1 MSDNFD
7 LKKFLKESKAIENL
21 NPVFHRLN
29 ENKKTETT
37 KTTLVENNLRAKI
50 REMVLAE
57 LGGRENYNL
66 GDDIYNNNGEE
77 DPFDGMDINFGDEDE
92 IYEGGG
98 NNFTWVWDKSKLTR
112 TSYNNGKYNTSEK
125 FKSLED
131 LLANKEKADEIQKR
145 REEKGR
151 DKIEHI
157 LKEEDE
163 NKIYEISKH
172 LSKFKDY
179 KDPHPEIYA
188 RMLANWNSTGKNP
201 FFPSLQL
208 DMVDWEATKEGH
220 DFWEDVYDGRF
231 EDAYNYIKYHGDELY
246 EAKKDKAEDMPAD
259 DEEID
264 LELEPETD
272 APEAEL
278 TAAASSATG
287 DAKELINNL
296 MASLDT
302 AKAMGNEKLTTQI
315 LNTLKFAIDQS
326 MAQ

>member
-29 ENKKTETT
+29 ESKKTKPTTST

-77 DPFDGMDINFGDEDE
+77 DPFDDMDINFGDEDE
-92 IYEGGG
+92 YE
-98 NNFTWVWDKSKLTR
+98 D
-112 TSYNNGKYNTSEK
+112 
-125 FKSLED
+125 D
-131 LLANKEKADEIQKR
+131 I
-145 REEKGR
+145 
-151 DKIEHI
+151 
-157 LKEEDE
+157 
-163 NKIYEISKH
+163 
-172 LSKFKDY
+172 
-179 KDPHPEIYA
+179 
-188 RMLANWNSTGKNP
+188 
-201 FFPSLQL
+201 
-208 DMVDWEATKEGH
+208 
-220 DFWEDVYDGRF
+220 
-231 EDAYNYIKYHGDELY
+231 Y

-264 LELEPETD
+264 LELEPEMD

-278 TAAASSATG
+278 SAAASSATG
-287 DAKELINNL
+287 DAKELINHL
-296 MASLDT
+296 MTSLDT